1 MKKNRTKHLLRS
13 IRKTG
18 VTFVATAIIAAVS
31 IAIYTGFQ
39 STAEAIL
46 NRADRYFKETGF
58 ETMEIT
64 CANGI
69 TQDDIAEISAW
80 EGVDA
85 VEGGYSFSVTMNMEG
100 ERILLQARSL
110 LSDINIPVVLEGTL
124 PSEIGEVAIEETM
137 ASDLELAVGDEITLE
152 HDGNLMADTFR
163 ITAIINEPSYCYS
176 MFKDARGFGTAG
188 TGSNEYYVTLPIG
201 AFDASYYE
209 DCYTTAYLRSDALA
223 GLNYFSEEYKSLE
236 SAELNRLDALA
247 QERAALRYNQ
257 LSDEANE

>member
-1 MKKNRTKHLLRS
+1 MMKKNRTKHLLRS

-85 VEGGYSFSVTMNMEG
+85 VEGGYSFSVTMNMDG

-163 ITAIINEPSYCYS
+163 ITAIINEPSY
-176 MFKDARGFGTAG
+176 
-188 TGSNEYYVTLPIG
+188 
-201 AFDASYYE
+201 
-209 DCYTTAYLRSDALA
+209 
-223 GLNYFSEEYKSLE
+223 
-236 SAELNRLDALA
+236 
-247 QERAALRYNQ
+247 
-257 LSDEANE
+257 